1 MILVRRNE
9 KDTYEV
15 VNGEMRFRALL
26 ELRGSAEVMDIE
38 TRETL
43 TVHEVGGELVVL
55 NETSQ
60 KAIDNAAAAAIES
73 LRGRKD

>member
-9 KDTYEV
+9 KDTYEL
-15 VNGEMRFRALL
+15 VNGEMRFRTML
-26 ELRGSAEVMDIE
+26 ELRGSAEVVDIE

-55 NETSQ
+55 NQKSQ
-60 KAIDNAAAAAIES
+60 KAVDDAAAAAIES
-73 LRGRKD
+73 VRDRKA